1 MSGGILDHCHIAFSV
16 TKHLHCLNKKSE
28 AFAELQR
35 LVQYNL
41 HPLVLQQYAAAAH
54 AHQGVAGALPVEGV
68 NAAVGNAGG
77 ISAAAEHQRQ
87 TLNKLMA
94 KCYLKLGD
102 WLKEIQ
108 VGRGR
113 MHAGLN
119 ERRKKSIL
127 AAGE

>member
-1 MSGGILDHCHIAFSV
+1 MAGGIFDHCHIAFSV
-16 TKHLHCLNKKSE
+16 TKHLHCLNKKNE

-41 HPLVLQQYAAAAH
+41 HPLVMQQFANAPH
-54 AHQGVAGALPVEGV
+54 VHPTIPGPLPSEGV
-68 NAAVGNAGG
+68 NAAVGGSTGAT
-77 ISAAAEHQRQ
+77 SAAEQQRQ

-108 VGRGR
+108 VWF
-113 MHAGLN
+113 
-119 ERRKKSIL
+119 EEIL
-127 AAGE
+127 I